1 MLRRSYGPTR
11 GASPVRR
18 RRLTLVLAVG
28 LAAGA
33 TFSGMAPAGAA
44 PSGDLDSLTAQA
56 QRIESQIQANNDRA
70 DVLDEQYLQAQ
81 SAAEAATRKIADA
94 ELGLARA
101 ERRAGRLH
109 AQLGARAARL
119 YMGAGTTDLFS
130 FDVSNVRELG
140 SRSKYGEAAAET
152 DNRILDDLK
161 LVEEQLGIQRK
172 ALEQQKSAAQ
182 DRQRAADSAR
192 QAIEG
197 ATRQQEQLLASV
209 KGSIRAKVDEIA
221 RQRRAAEEAAARA
234 EFARRQAAARS
245 ASAGNTP
252 SAGNAVSVGNTV
264 SSVDIGI
271 DPGNIP
277 APNPDAEKAVAYAR
291 AQLGK
296 PYQYAGTGP
305 DSFDCSGLTMM
316 AWAQAGVSMSHNAE
330 AQYNEF
336 PHVPVDQLQPGDL
349 VFFGNPIHHVGLYVG
364 GGTMI
369 DAPQTGEF
377 VHYSSVGRQD
387 YAGAARP

>member
-1 MLRRSYGPTR
+1 V
-11 GASPVRR
+11 A
-18 RRLTLVLAVG
+18 

-33 TFSGMAPAGAA
+33 TFTGMAPASAT
-44 PSGDLDSLTAQA
+44 PSGDLGSLTAKA
-56 QRIESQIQANNDRA
+56 QRIEAQIQANNDRA

-81 SAAEAATRKIADA
+81 SAVEEATQQIARAEA
-94 ELGLARA
+94 GVARA
-101 ERRAGRLH
+101 ERHAGKLH
-109 AQLGARAARL
+109 SMLGARAARL
-119 YMGAGTTDLFS
+119 YMGAGNVDLFS
-130 FDVSNVRELG
+130 IDATNVRELG
-140 SRSKYGEAAAET
+140 SKSKYGEAAAET
-152 DNRILDDLK
+152 DTRMLDDLK

-172 ALEQQKSAAQ
+172 ALEKQRTAAQ
-182 DRQRAADSAR
+182 DRQQVADDAR
-192 QAIEG
+192 HAIES

-234 EFARRQAAARS
+234 EFARRQAASRS
-245 ASAGNTP
+245 FNTNAGRST
-252 SAGNAVSVGNTV
+252 

-277 APNPDAEKAVAYAR
+277 APNPGAAKAIAFAR

-305 DSFDCSGLTMM
+305 DTFDCSGLTMM
-316 AWAQAGVSMSHNAE
+316 AWAEAGVGMSHNAE
-330 AQYNEF
+330 AQFNEF
-336 PHVPVDQLQPGDL
+336 PHVPVGQLQPGDL
-349 VFFGNPIHHVGLYVG
+349 VFFGSPIHHVGLYVG

-377 VHYSSVGRQD
+377 VHYASVGRRD

>member
-33 TFSGMAPAGAA
+33 TFSGMAPASAA

-56 QRIESQIQANNDRA
+56 KRIEDQIQAENDRA
-70 DVLDEQYLQAQ
+70 DVLNEQYLQAQ
-81 SAAEAATRKIADA
+81 SAAEAATQQIAEA
-94 ELGLARA
+94 ELGVARA
-101 ERRAGRLH
+101 ERDAGKLH

-119 YMGAGTTDLFS
+119 YMRAGDTDLFS
-130 FDVSNVRELG
+130 IDATNVRELG

-152 DNRILDDLK
+152 DNRMLDDLK

-172 ALEQQKSAAQ
+172 ALEQQKSAAL
-182 DRQRAADSAR
+182 DRQRVAESAR
-192 QAIEG
+192 QAIES
-197 ATRQQEQLLASV
+197 ATRQQQQLLASV
-209 KGSIRAKVDEIA
+209 KGTIRAKVDEIA

-234 EFARRQAAARS
+234 EFARRQAASRS
-245 ASAGNTP
+245 INT
-252 SAGNAVSVGNTV
+252 SRSVA
-264 SSVDIGI
+264 SVDIGI

-277 APNPDAEKAVAYAR
+277 APNPEAAKAISYAR

-296 PYQYAGTGP
+296 PYEYAATGP

-316 AWAQAGVSMSHNAE
+316 AWAEAGVSMTHNAE
-330 AQYNEF
+330 AQYSEF
-336 PHVPVDQLQPGDL
+336 SHVPVGQLQPGDL
-349 VFFGNPIHHVGLYVG
+349 VFFGSPIHHVGLYVG

-377 VHYSSVGRQD
+377 VRYASIGRRD